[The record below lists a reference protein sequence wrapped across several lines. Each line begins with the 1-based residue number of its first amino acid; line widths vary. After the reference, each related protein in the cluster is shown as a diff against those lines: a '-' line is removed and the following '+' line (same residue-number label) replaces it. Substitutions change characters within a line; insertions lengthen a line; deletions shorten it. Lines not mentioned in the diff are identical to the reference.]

1 MSDIITDAH
10 SFTPGDI
17 IELFELDLSTGTADS
32 SYQIFRWHSGT
43 DEHVHEILWQGNRYL
58 PFPIDAEGFE
68 LSGKGAIPR
77 PTLTVANITSLL
89 SNAINQYDD
98 LIGAKLTRKRTFA
111 KYLDSHCDV
120 FGYTLGGICS
130 GESGAYCSDSNYT
143 TQQTCLAAGETWY
156 GSYSKSD
163 CLDST
168 KYGSAGTWTTY
179 TDIACVNDGGIY
191 YDHSSTE
198 DPDADFA
205 DEIWYIDRK
214 AIETNSFIQFELTA
228 AHDVQGVKLPSR
240 SVIANNCP
248 WKYRGTE
255 CGYSGSNYFDIDN
268 NPVSD
273 IADDVCGKTFT
284 SCEKRFPDE
293 DQEIPFGGFPGAG
306 VKTGSVR

>member
-120 FGYTLGGICS
+120 FGYTLGGTCS

>member
-89 SNAINQYDD
+89 SSAISQYDD
-98 LIGAKLTRKRTFA
+98 LIGAKLTRKRTFG

-120 FGYTLGGICS
+120 WGYTLGGTCA
-130 GESGAYCSDSNYT
+130 GESGAYCSDGSYT

-168 KYGSAGTWTTY
+168 KNGSVGTWTAY
-179 TDIACVNDGGIY
+179 TSSTCETDGGIWY
-191 YDHSSTE
+191 LNSNADA
-198 DPDADFA
+198 DADFA

-248 WKYRGTE
+248 WKYKGTE

-273 IADDVCGKTFT
+273 ISDDVCGKTFT

>member
-10 SFTPGDI
+10 SFEPGTI
-17 IELFELDLSTGTADS
+17 LELFELDLSTGSAGSD
-32 SYQIFRWHSGT
+32 YQIFRWHSGN
-43 DEHVHEILWQGNRYL
+43 DEHLHEILWQGNRYL
-58 PFPIDAEGFE
+58 PFPIEAEGFE
-68 LSGKGAIPR
+68 FSGKGSIPR
-77 PTLTVANITSLL
+77 PTLTLANITSLL

-98 LIGAKLTRKRTFA
+98 LVGAKVTRKRTFST
-111 KYLDSHCDV
+111 YLDSHCDV
-120 FGYTLGGICS
+120 WGYTLGGTCA

-179 TDIACVNDGGIY
+179 TDVSCVNNGGIY
-191 YDHSSTE
+191 YDHSATE
-198 DPDADFA
+198 DPTAEFA

-214 AIETNSFIQFELTA
+214 AIETNTYIQFELTA

-240 SVIANNCP
+240 SVLSNGCP

-255 CGYSGSNYFDIDN
+255 CGYSGTNYFDIDN
-268 NPVSD
+268 NSVSD
-273 IADDVCGKTFT
+273 AGDDVCAKTFT
-284 SCEKRFPDE
+284 ACEKRFPNE
-293 DQEIPFGGFPGAG
+293 DDEIPFGGFPGAG
-306 VKTGSVR
+306 VKTGAVR